1 MKDLILINVESH
13 THAVHSLASR
23 EPLAELVA
31 EHGVFLSAW
40 HNCINQQTCNSV
52 EHRYPKTRPDLIIAV
67 NTGRERK
74 LQVRAVRSGHS
85 FSNVAPTDGVF
96 SDPQGMNNV
105 LPVDVASLRDPG
117 LESSLFS
124 VESGITTKDLNIT
137 LDESNLAL
145 INMSVSWSNLSKRD
159 LD

>member
-1 MKDLILINVESH
+1 
-13 THAVHSLASR
+13 
-23 EPLAELVA
+23 
-31 EHGVFLSAW
+31 
-40 HNCINQQTCNSV
+40 
-52 EHRYPKTRPDLIIAV
+52 
-67 NTGRERK
+67 
-74 LQVRAVRSGHS
+74 
-85 FSNVAPTDGVF
+85 
-96 SDPQGMNNV
+96 MNNV